1 MTRLLPL
8 RLQEAHVPILED
20 CDDSEGKKKGP
31 SRFMAGGASDSD
43 SDDDAPRIV
52 KSAKD
57 QFDKLLRL
65 VQRQTNLSD
74 PVPSFFLEL
83 LKSLEK
89 DITDAQNREKSAA
102 KKMNATNARALNGM
116 KQKLRKSTKEYE
128 VAIKSFEEDPDK
140 YRKEE
145 NKEPVK
151 KGDEEEEDPTFK
163 TVGRSG
169 KTMTFS
175 TEALFKNLLAIQE
188 ARGKKNTDRN
198 EQIHLLE
205 RVLPTAVTPYGKIRV
220 LLTLISA
227 RFDYNPTASFMPI
240 ELWKKAL
247 REINNL
253 IELLITEPLYIV
265 TETTEDYDESVER
278 VPTDGKP
285 VVVRGSIVASVERI
299 EDEFNKSLLNIDPHG
314 TEYVERLKDEPG
326 LYALTV
332 LAQRYFEVRK
342 LEDAMHRVIIKRLE
356 HIYCKPDAVIQHFES
371 NLPNPPSP
379 LPPTSE
385 LIASLAT
392 KLYKSPSPL
401 LRTRAMLAHIYH
413 TGLQNDFPRA
423 RDMLLMSHVQE
434 SINSADAQTQILFN
448 RAVVQL
454 GLSAFRRG
462 MIKEAHGVLGDIFAT
477 QRVKE
482 LLAQGTGPRGTETPA
497 ATRVLLPFHVH
508 INTELAEAVFLVSC
522 DQQAVPSVARVCRPP
537 GVCWSPES
545 TRDCVVQAT
554 RALLAGEWER
564 CKELIVGIKIWSLMG
579 AESEGVKEM
588 LGQRIQEESLRTYL
602 FTYSPH
608 YTSLSLEFLQRTF
621 SLSASQTTS
630 IVSRMIWNDELASLD
645 SAAKA
650 VVFRRTEVNRTQ
662 ASALALAERA
672 ANLVE
677 MTEKALDMRVGGREG
692 GGGWGDRGDREGAG
706 LGGGTGA
713 GGEGRRR
720 GGQGRPRGGG
730 GGSGRGGR
738 FAQGLGSRMGVAGV
752 RARNLSNQTRLDWQ
766 LVDHVVP
773 SSIVGSP
780 TNTEKVT
787 VAPISCIWH
796 LRGYHVTNLEGDQ
809 YLNYNASDNH
819 MIIGGTGIWCL
830 EDAGVAGQYYFHMQ
844 WNHYVGI
851 MSAADNVAKVAR
863 CRRVADEKW
872 IFQFVGPLDK
882 VLPAPT
888 LHRNIH
894 YPFAPGHYVIRN
906 VGTDTVMHAE
916 YGSGTGQISMRNV
929 IAQWYVVPTAT
940 GTAMA
945 IKTQTRGSGYLPAY
959 PFNVF
964 DVAGANPADG
974 TKIVLWPRT
983 GEEHQKWYFEPA

>member
-1 MTRLLPL
+1 MSRFFRSQGDSDSESSSSEEEELLSDVSEEGAAPAAAKKPMSRFL
-8 RLQEAHVPILED
+8 KTGSGSSSSD
-20 CDDSEGKKKGP
+20 SSDDSDDDSDDSDGSEKKAKK
-31 SRFMAGGASDSD
+31 SRFMAGGNSDSD
-43 SDDDAPRIV
+43 SDDDTPRIV

-57 QFDKLLRL
+57 RRLDEMQGIGNSIDNALKINDWNAINTEFDKLLRL

-74 PVPSFFLEL
+74 PLPSHFLER
-83 LKSLEK
+83 LKTLENE
-89 DITDAQNREKSAA
+89 ITEAQNREKTAN

-116 KQKLRKSTKEYE
+116 KQKLRKSAKEFE
-128 VAIKSFEEDPDK
+128 TAIKTFEEDPEK
-140 YRKEE
+140 YRAEESKEAAAAAPPP
-145 NKEPVK
+145 KPK
-151 KGDEEEEDPTFK
+151 KPRVGDVEEEDDDDFQQVAGP
-163 TVGRSG
+163 GR
-169 KTMTFS
+169 KPMTFS
-175 TEALFKNLLAIQE
+175 TEALYKNLLTIQE

-205 RVLPTAVTPYGKIRV
+205 KILPTAVTPYGRIRV

-265 TETTEDYDESVER
+265 TETTEDYDESIER

-285 VVVRGSIVASVERI
+285 LIVRGSIVASVERI

-332 LAQRYFEVRK
+332 LAQRYFEVRGI
-342 LEDAMHRVIIKRLE
+342 EDSMHRVIIKRME
-356 HIYCKPDAVIQHFES
+356 HVYCKPDAVIQHFES
-371 NLPNPPSP
+371 SLPNPPSP

-385 LIASLAT
+385 LITSLAT

-482 LLAQGTGPRGTETPA
+482 LLAQGTGPRGSEAPTA
-497 ATRVLLPFHVH
+497 ARVLLPFHVH

-522 DQQAVPSVARVCRPP
+522 MLVEAPLIAAEQTKAISKPFRRLLEFADRQAFAGP
-537 GVCWSPES
+537 PES

-564 CKELIVGIKIWSLMG
+564 CRELIVGIKIWGLMG

-602 FTYSPH
+602 FTYSAH
-608 YTSLSLEFLQRTF
+608 YTSLSLDFLQRTF
-621 SLSASQTTS
+621 SLSAPQTTS
-630 IVSRMIWNDELASLD
+630 IVSRMIWNDELAASLD

-677 MTEKALDMRVGGREG
+677 MTEKSLDVRVGGREG

-706 LGGGTGA
+706 LGGGAGA

-720 GGQGRPRGGG
+720 GGQGRARGGG
-730 GGSGRGGR
+730 GGNRGGR
-738 FAQGLGSRMGVAGV
+738 FAQGLGSRMGGAGV
-752 RARNLSNQTRLDWQ
+752 RA
-766 LVDHVVP
+766 
-773 SSIVGSP
+773 
-780 TNTEKVT
+780 
-787 VAPISCIWH
+787 
-796 LRGYHVTNLEGDQ
+796 
-809 YLNYNASDNH
+809 
-819 MIIGGTGIWCL
+819 
-830 EDAGVAGQYYFHMQ
+830 
-844 WNHYVGI
+844 
-851 MSAADNVAKVAR
+851 
-863 CRRVADEKW
+863 
-872 IFQFVGPLDK
+872 
-882 VLPAPT
+882 
-888 LHRNIH
+888 
-894 YPFAPGHYVIRN
+894 
-906 VGTDTVMHAE
+906 
-916 YGSGTGQISMRNV
+916 
-929 IAQWYVVPTAT
+929 
-940 GTAMA
+940 
-945 IKTQTRGSGYLPAY
+945 
-959 PFNVF
+959 
-964 DVAGANPADG
+964 
-974 TKIVLWPRT
+974 
-983 GEEHQKWYFEPA
+983 

>member
-1 MTRLLPL
+1 M
-8 RLQEAHVPILED
+8 
-20 CDDSEGKKKGP
+20 P
-31 SRFMAGGASDSD
+31 SFFRNQGDTDSD
-43 SDDDAPRIV
+43 SSSSEEEELLSDVSEEDAPAPAASQKPLSRFLKTGSGSSSSDDDDSDIDSDESDRSEKKKSTRKSTFMHGENPDSNSDDDTPRIV

-57 QFDKLLRL
+57 RRQDELQAIGNSIDNALKINDWNAINAEFDKLLRL

-74 PVPSFFLEL
+74 PVPAFFLEL
-83 LKSLEK
+83 LKSLENE
-89 DITDAQNREKSAA
+89 ITEALNREKTAT

-128 VAIKSFEEDPDK
+128 TAIKSFEEDPEK
-140 YRKEE
+140 YREKEI
-145 NKEPVK
+145 KEVVAAPPKQPK
-151 KGDEEEEDPTFK
+151 KPKQGDQEGEGEGEDDDFEV
-163 TVGRSG
+163 VGG
-169 KTMTFS
+169 GPKMTFS
-175 TEALFKNLLAIQE
+175 TEALYKNLLTIQE
-188 ARGKKNTDRN
+188 ARGKKNTNRN
-198 EQIHLLE
+198 EQISLLE
-205 RVLPTAVTPYGKIRV
+205 KILPTAVTPYGKIRA

-227 RFDYNPTASFMPI
+227 RFDYNPSASFMPI
-240 ELWKKAL
+240 DLWKKAL
-247 REINNL
+247 HEINKL
-253 IELLITEPLYIV
+253 IELLLTEPLYIV

-278 VPTDGKP
+278 VPTNGKP
-285 VVVRGSIVASVERI
+285 VVVRGSVVASVERI

-314 TEYVERLKDEPG
+314 TEYIERLKDEPG

-332 LAQRYFEVRK
+332 LAQRYFEVRN
-342 LEDAMHRVIIKRLE
+342 LEDSMHRVIIKRLE
-356 HIYCKPDAVIQHFES
+356 HIYYKPDVVIQHFES
-371 NLPNPPSP
+371 SLPNPPSP
-379 LPPTSE
+379 QPPTSE

-434 SINSADAQTQILFN
+434 SISSADAQTQILFN

-482 LLAQGTGPRGTETPA
+482 LLAQGTGPRGAETTTVA
-497 ATRVLLPFHVH
+497 RVLLPFHVH

-522 DQQAVPSVARVCRPP
+522 MLVEAPLIAAEQTKAISKPFRRLLEFADRQAFAGP
-537 GVCWSPES
+537 PES

-564 CKELIVGIKIWSLMG
+564 CRELIVGIKIWGLMG

-608 YTSLSLEFLQRTF
+608 YTSLSLDFLQRTF
-621 SLSASQTTS
+621 SLSATQTTS
-630 IVSRMIWNDELASLD
+630 IVSRMIWNDELAASLD

-662 ASALALAERA
+662 ASALVLAERA

-720 GGQGRPRGGG
+720 GGQGRPARGG
-730 GGSGRGGR
+730 GRGGR
-738 FAQGLGSRMGVAGV
+738 FAQGLGSRMGGAGV
-752 RARNLSNQTRLDWQ
+752 RA
-766 LVDHVVP
+766 
-773 SSIVGSP
+773 
-780 TNTEKVT
+780 
-787 VAPISCIWH
+787 
-796 LRGYHVTNLEGDQ
+796 
-809 YLNYNASDNH
+809 
-819 MIIGGTGIWCL
+819 
-830 EDAGVAGQYYFHMQ
+830 
-844 WNHYVGI
+844 
-851 MSAADNVAKVAR
+851 
-863 CRRVADEKW
+863 
-872 IFQFVGPLDK
+872 
-882 VLPAPT
+882 
-888 LHRNIH
+888 
-894 YPFAPGHYVIRN
+894 
-906 VGTDTVMHAE
+906 
-916 YGSGTGQISMRNV
+916 
-929 IAQWYVVPTAT
+929 
-940 GTAMA
+940 
-945 IKTQTRGSGYLPAY
+945 
-959 PFNVF
+959 
-964 DVAGANPADG
+964 
-974 TKIVLWPRT
+974 
-983 GEEHQKWYFEPA
+983 

>member
-1 MTRLLPL
+1 MSRFFRTQGDSDSDSSSSEEEELLSDASDD
-8 RLQEAHVPILED
+8 EAPAPAAPKKPMSRFLKTGSGSSSSDSSDETD
-20 CDDSEGKKKGP
+20 GDSDSDDSEKGKKKGP

-57 QFDKLLRL
+57 RRLEEMQGTGNAIDNALKINDWNAINNEFDKLLRL

-145 NKEPVK
+145 NKEPVVQAPPKAK
-151 KGDEEEEDPTFK
+151 KAKAEEEEEGDEEEEDPTFK

-522 DQQAVPSVARVCRPP
+522 MLVEAPLIAAEQTKAISKPFRRLLEFADRQAFAGP
-537 GVCWSPES
+537 PES

-621 SLSASQTTS
+621 SLSATQTTS
-630 IVSRMIWNDELASLD
+630 IVSRMIWNDELAASLD

-752 RARNLSNQTRLDWQ
+752 RA
-766 LVDHVVP
+766 
-773 SSIVGSP
+773 
-780 TNTEKVT
+780 
-787 VAPISCIWH
+787 
-796 LRGYHVTNLEGDQ
+796 
-809 YLNYNASDNH
+809 
-819 MIIGGTGIWCL
+819 
-830 EDAGVAGQYYFHMQ
+830 
-844 WNHYVGI
+844 
-851 MSAADNVAKVAR
+851 
-863 CRRVADEKW
+863 
-872 IFQFVGPLDK
+872 
-882 VLPAPT
+882 
-888 LHRNIH
+888 
-894 YPFAPGHYVIRN
+894 
-906 VGTDTVMHAE
+906 
-916 YGSGTGQISMRNV
+916 
-929 IAQWYVVPTAT
+929 
-940 GTAMA
+940 
-945 IKTQTRGSGYLPAY
+945 
-959 PFNVF
+959 
-964 DVAGANPADG
+964 
-974 TKIVLWPRT
+974 
-983 GEEHQKWYFEPA
+983 

>member
-1 MTRLLPL
+1 MSRFFRTQGDSDSDSSSSEEEELLSDASDD
-8 RLQEAHVPILED
+8 EAPAPAAPKKPMSRFLKTGSGSSSSDSSDETD
-20 CDDSEGKKKGP
+20 GDSDSDDSEKGKKKGP

-145 NKEPVK
+145 NKEPVVQAPPKAK
-151 KGDEEEEDPTFK
+151 KAKAEEEEEGDEEEEDPTFK

-413 TGLQNDFPRA
+413 TVDQQRRRANTDPIQPRGRATWFERIQAGNDQGGPWSA
-423 RDMLLMSHVQE
+423 R
-434 SINSADAQTQILFN
+434 
-448 RAVVQL
+448 
-454 GLSAFRRG
+454 
-462 MIKEAHGVLGDIFAT
+462 DIFAT

-522 DQQAVPSVARVCRPP
+522 MLVEAPLIAAEQTKAISKPFRRLLEFADRQAFAGPPRAR
-537 GVCWSPES
+537 GI
-545 TRDCVVQAT
+545 
-554 RALLAGEWER
+554 
-564 CKELIVGIKIWSLMG
+564 ELIVGIKIWSLMG

-621 SLSASQTTS
+621 SLSATQTTS
-630 IVSRMIWNDELASLD
+630 IVSRMIWNDELAASLD

-752 RARNLSNQTRLDWQ
+752 RA
-766 LVDHVVP
+766 
-773 SSIVGSP
+773 
-780 TNTEKVT
+780 
-787 VAPISCIWH
+787 
-796 LRGYHVTNLEGDQ
+796 
-809 YLNYNASDNH
+809 
-819 MIIGGTGIWCL
+819 
-830 EDAGVAGQYYFHMQ
+830 
-844 WNHYVGI
+844 
-851 MSAADNVAKVAR
+851 
-863 CRRVADEKW
+863 
-872 IFQFVGPLDK
+872 
-882 VLPAPT
+882 
-888 LHRNIH
+888 
-894 YPFAPGHYVIRN
+894 
-906 VGTDTVMHAE
+906 
-916 YGSGTGQISMRNV
+916 
-929 IAQWYVVPTAT
+929 
-940 GTAMA
+940 
-945 IKTQTRGSGYLPAY
+945 
-959 PFNVF
+959 
-964 DVAGANPADG
+964 
-974 TKIVLWPRT
+974 
-983 GEEHQKWYFEPA
+983 

>member
-1 MTRLLPL
+1 MSRFLKTGSD
-8 RLQEAHVPILED
+8 ESSSETTD
-20 CDDSEGKKKGP
+20 SSGEESENSEGSGKKTKR
-31 SRFMAGGASDSD
+31 SRFMGGAESDTDTGSD
-43 SDDDAPRIV
+43 LPRIV

-57 QFDKLLRL
+57 RRQDELQAIGNSIDNALKINDWNAINTEFDKMLRL

-74 PVPSFFLEL
+74 PVPSFFIEL
-83 LKSLEK
+83 LKSLEN
-89 DITDAQNREKSAA
+89 DITEAQNREKTAT

-128 VAIKSFEEDPDK
+128 TAIKSFDENPGQ
-140 YRKEE
+140 YREKET
-145 NKEPVK
+145 KEPAVTAPPKQPK
-151 KGDEEEEDPTFK
+151 KPKLGDQDEEEEGEDDDFEV
-163 TVGRSG
+163 VGG
-169 KTMTFS
+169 GPKMTFS
-175 TEALFKNLLAIQE
+175 TEALYKNLLTIQE
-188 ARGKKNTDRN
+188 ARGKKNTNRN
-198 EQIHLLE
+198 EQVTLLE
-205 RVLPTAVTPYGKIRV
+205 KILPTAVTPYGKIRA

-227 RFDYNPTASFMPI
+227 RFDYNPSASFMPI
-240 ELWKKAL
+240 DLWKKAL
-247 REINNL
+247 NEINKL
-253 IELLITEPLYIV
+253 IELLLVEPLYIV
-265 TETTEDYDESVER
+265 TETTEDYDESLER

-285 VVVRGSIVASVERI
+285 VVVRGSVVASVERI

-314 TEYVERLKDEPG
+314 TEYIERLKDEPG

-332 LAQRYFEVRK
+332 LAQRYFDVRN
-342 LEDAMHRVIIKRLE
+342 LEDSMHRVIIKRLE

-371 NLPNPPSP
+371 SLPNPPSP
-379 LPPTSE
+379 QPSTSE
-385 LIASLAT
+385 LITSLAT

-434 SINSADAQTQILFN
+434 SIGSADAQTQILFN

-482 LLAQGTGPRGTETPA
+482 LLAQGTGPRGAETTTVA
-497 ATRVLLPFHVH
+497 RVLLPFHVH

-522 DQQAVPSVARVCRPP
+522 MLVEAPLIAAEQTKAISKPFRRLLEFADRQAFAGP
-537 GVCWSPES
+537 PES

-564 CKELIVGIKIWSLMG
+564 CRELIVGIKIWGLMG

-608 YTSLSLEFLQRTF
+608 YTSLSLDFLQRTF
-621 SLSASQTTS
+621 SLSATQTTS
-630 IVSRMIWNDELASLD
+630 IVSRMIWNDELAASLD

-720 GGQGRPRGGG
+720 GGQGRPARGG
-730 GGSGRGGR
+730 GRGGR
-738 FAQGLGSRMGVAGV
+738 FAQGLGSRMGGAGV
-752 RARNLSNQTRLDWQ
+752 RA
-766 LVDHVVP
+766 
-773 SSIVGSP
+773 
-780 TNTEKVT
+780 
-787 VAPISCIWH
+787 
-796 LRGYHVTNLEGDQ
+796 
-809 YLNYNASDNH
+809 
-819 MIIGGTGIWCL
+819 
-830 EDAGVAGQYYFHMQ
+830 
-844 WNHYVGI
+844 
-851 MSAADNVAKVAR
+851 
-863 CRRVADEKW
+863 
-872 IFQFVGPLDK
+872 
-882 VLPAPT
+882 
-888 LHRNIH
+888 
-894 YPFAPGHYVIRN
+894 
-906 VGTDTVMHAE
+906 
-916 YGSGTGQISMRNV
+916 
-929 IAQWYVVPTAT
+929 
-940 GTAMA
+940 
-945 IKTQTRGSGYLPAY
+945 
-959 PFNVF
+959 
-964 DVAGANPADG
+964 
-974 TKIVLWPRT
+974 
-983 GEEHQKWYFEPA
+983 

>member
-1 MTRLLPL
+1 MSRFFRSQGDSDSESSSSEEEELLSDVSEEGAAPAAAKKPMSRFL
-8 RLQEAHVPILED
+8 KTGSGSSSSD
-20 CDDSEGKKKGP
+20 SSDDSDEDSDDSDASEKKAKK
-31 SRFMAGGASDSD
+31 SRFMAGGGSDSD
-43 SDDDAPRIV
+43 SDDDTPRIV

-57 QFDKLLRL
+57 RRLDEMQGIGNSIDNALKINDWNAINTEFDKLLRL

-74 PVPSFFLEL
+74 PVPSHFLER
-83 LKSLEK
+83 LKTLETE
-89 DITDAQNREKSAA
+89 IAEAQNREKTAN

-116 KQKLRKSTKEYE
+116 KQKLRKSTKEFE
-128 VAIKSFEEDPDK
+128 TAIKSFEEDPEK
-140 YRKEE
+140 YRAEE
-145 NKEPVK
+145 SKEPAVAAPSIKPKKVK
-151 KGDEEEEDPTFK
+151 VGDLEEEEDDDFQQVAGP
-163 TVGRSG
+163 GR
-169 KTMTFS
+169 KPMTFS
-175 TEALFKNLLAIQE
+175 TEALYKNLLTIQE

-205 RVLPTAVTPYGKIRV
+205 KILPTAVTPYGRIRV

-227 RFDYNPTASFMPI
+227 RFDYNPTTSFMPI

-253 IELLITEPLYIV
+253 IELLIDESLYIV
-265 TETTEDYDESVER
+265 TETTEDYDESIER

-285 VVVRGSIVASVERI
+285 VIVRGSIVASVERI

-332 LAQRYFEVRK
+332 LAQRYFEVRGI
-342 LEDAMHRVIIKRLE
+342 EDSMHRVIIKRLE

-371 NLPNPPSP
+371 SLPNPPSP

-385 LIASLAT
+385 LITSLAT

-482 LLAQGTGPRGTETPA
+482 LLAQGTGPRGSETPA
-497 ATRVLLPFHVH
+497 AARVLLPFHVH

-522 DQQAVPSVARVCRPP
+522 MLVEAPLIAAEQTKAISKPFRRLLEFADRQAFAGP
-537 GVCWSPES
+537 PES

-564 CKELIVGIKIWSLMG
+564 CRELIVGIKIWSLMG

-602 FTYSPH
+602 FTYSAH
-608 YTSLSLEFLQRTF
+608 YTSLSLDFLQRTF
-621 SLSASQTTS
+621 SLSAPQTTS
-630 IVSRMIWNDELASLD
+630 IVSRMIWNDELAASLD

-677 MTEKALDMRVGGREG
+677 MTEKSLDIRVGGREG

-706 LGGGTGA
+706 LGGGAGA

-720 GGQGRPRGGG
+720 GGQGRARGGG
-730 GGSGRGGR
+730 GGSRGGR
-738 FAQGLGSRMGVAGV
+738 FAQGLGSRMGGAGV
-752 RARNLSNQTRLDWQ
+752 RA
-766 LVDHVVP
+766 
-773 SSIVGSP
+773 
-780 TNTEKVT
+780 
-787 VAPISCIWH
+787 
-796 LRGYHVTNLEGDQ
+796 
-809 YLNYNASDNH
+809 
-819 MIIGGTGIWCL
+819 
-830 EDAGVAGQYYFHMQ
+830 
-844 WNHYVGI
+844 
-851 MSAADNVAKVAR
+851 
-863 CRRVADEKW
+863 
-872 IFQFVGPLDK
+872 
-882 VLPAPT
+882 
-888 LHRNIH
+888 
-894 YPFAPGHYVIRN
+894 
-906 VGTDTVMHAE
+906 
-916 YGSGTGQISMRNV
+916 
-929 IAQWYVVPTAT
+929 
-940 GTAMA
+940 
-945 IKTQTRGSGYLPAY
+945 
-959 PFNVF
+959 
-964 DVAGANPADG
+964 
-974 TKIVLWPRT
+974 
-983 GEEHQKWYFEPA
+983 

>member
-1 MTRLLPL
+1 MSRFFRSQGDTDSGSSSSEEEELLSDVSDEETPAAAAPKKPMSRFL
-8 RLQEAHVPILED
+8 KTGSGSSSSDSSDESSDESG
-20 CDDSEGKKKGP
+20 DDSDDSTKKKTKNK
-31 SRFMAGGASDSD
+31 RLMAGGDSSTD
-43 SDDDAPRIV
+43 TDGETPRIV

-57 QFDKLLRL
+57 RRQDELQAIGNSIDNALNINDWNAINTEFDKLLRL

-83 LKSLEK
+83 LKSLEN
-89 DITDAQNREKSAA
+89 DIVEAQNREKAAA
-102 KKMNATNARALNGM
+102 KKMSATNARALNGM

-128 VAIKSFEEDPDK
+128 TVIKSFNEDPEK
-140 YRKEE
+140 YRAAE
-145 NKEPVK
+145 NKEPVVALPPKPK
-151 KGDEEEEDPTFK
+151 KVKIDDGEGEKEEDEEEDDTFK
-163 TVGRSG
+163 VVGR
-169 KTMTFS
+169 KAMTFS
-175 TEALFKNLLAIQE
+175 TEALYKNLLTIQD

-205 RVLPTAVTPYGKIRV
+205 RILPTAVTPYGKIRV
-220 LLTLISA
+220 LLGLISA

-253 IELLITEPLYIV
+253 IELLLVEPLYIV
-265 TETTEDYDESVER
+265 TETTEDYDESIER

-285 VVVRGSIVASVERI
+285 LIVRGSMVASVERI

-332 LAQRYFEVRK
+332 LAQRYFEVRN
-342 LEDAMHRVIIKRLE
+342 LEDSMHRVIIKRLE
-356 HIYCKPDAVIQHFES
+356 HIYCKPDAVIQHFQS
-371 NLPNPPSP
+371 SLPNPPSP
-379 LPPTSE
+379 QPTSSE

-392 KLYKSPSPL
+392 KLYKAPSPL

-482 LLAQGTGPRGTETPA
+482 LLAQGTGPRGAETTTVA
-497 ATRVLLPFHVH
+497 RVLLPFHVH

-522 DQQAVPSVARVCRPP
+522 MLVEAPLIAAEQTKAISKPFRRLLEFADRQAFAGP
-537 GVCWSPES
+537 PES

-564 CKELIVGIKIWSLMG
+564 CRELIVGIKIWGLMG
-579 AESEGVKEM
+579 TESEGVKEM

-602 FTYSPH
+602 YTYSPH
-608 YTSLSLEFLQRTF
+608 YTSLSLDFLQRTF
-621 SLSASQTTS
+621 SLSPTQTTS
-630 IVSRMIWNDELASLD
+630 IVSRMIWNDELAASLD

-706 LGGGTGA
+706 LGGGAGA

-720 GGQGRPRGGG
+720 GGQGRPARGG
-730 GGSGRGGR
+730 GRGGR

-752 RARNLSNQTRLDWQ
+752 RA
-766 LVDHVVP
+766 
-773 SSIVGSP
+773 
-780 TNTEKVT
+780 
-787 VAPISCIWH
+787 
-796 LRGYHVTNLEGDQ
+796 
-809 YLNYNASDNH
+809 
-819 MIIGGTGIWCL
+819 
-830 EDAGVAGQYYFHMQ
+830 
-844 WNHYVGI
+844 
-851 MSAADNVAKVAR
+851 
-863 CRRVADEKW
+863 
-872 IFQFVGPLDK
+872 
-882 VLPAPT
+882 
-888 LHRNIH
+888 
-894 YPFAPGHYVIRN
+894 
-906 VGTDTVMHAE
+906 
-916 YGSGTGQISMRNV
+916 
-929 IAQWYVVPTAT
+929 
-940 GTAMA
+940 
-945 IKTQTRGSGYLPAY
+945 
-959 PFNVF
+959 
-964 DVAGANPADG
+964 
-974 TKIVLWPRT
+974 
-983 GEEHQKWYFEPA
+983 

>member
-1 MTRLLPL
+1 MSRFFRSQGDSDSDSSSSEEEERLSD
-8 RLQEAHVPILED
+8 VSDED
-20 CDDSEGKKKGP
+20 DGPAPAAAPKKPMSRFLKTGSGSSSSDSSDSDDSDSDDSDGSDKKPKK
-31 SRFMAGGASDSD
+31 SRFMAGGDSDSD

-57 QFDKLLRL
+57 RRLEEMQSTGNAIDNALKINDWNAINNEFDKLLRL

-83 LKSLEK
+83 LKSLEN
-89 DITDAQNREKSAA
+89 DIAEAQNREKAA
-102 KKMNATNARALNGM
+102 TKKMNATNARALNGM

-128 VAIKSFEEDPDK
+128 GAIKSFEGDPEK
-140 YRKEE
+140 YKAEE
-145 NKEPVK
+145 SKEPAAAPSKPKKVK
-151 KGDEEEEDPTFK
+151 AGEEEGEGEGEEDDTFQ
-163 TVGRSG
+163 TVGGR

-175 TEALFKNLLAIQE
+175 TEALYKNLLAIQE

-198 EQIHLLE
+198 EQIQLLE
-205 RVLPTAVTPYGKIRV
+205 KILPTAVTPYGKIRV
-220 LLTLISA
+220 LLSLISA

-253 IELLITEPLYIV
+253 IELLLVEPLYIV

-285 VVVRGSIVASVERI
+285 AIVRGSIVASVERI

-342 LEDAMHRVIIKRLE
+342 LDDPMHRVIIKRLE
-356 HIYCKPDAVIQHFES
+356 HIYCKARTLIQHFEAS
-371 NLPNPPSP
+371 LPNPPSP
-379 LPPTSE
+379 QPPTSE
-385 LIASLAT
+385 LISSLAT

-482 LLAQGTGPRGTETPA
+482 LLAQGTGPRGSEAPA
-497 ATRVLLPFHVH
+497 AARVLLPFHVH

-522 DQQAVPSVARVCRPP
+522 MLVEAPLIAAEQTKVISKPFRRLLEFADRQAFAGP
-537 GVCWSPES
+537 PES

-564 CKELIVGIKIWSLMG
+564 CRELIVGIKIWSLMG

-608 YTSLSLEFLQRTF
+608 YASLSLDFLQRTF
-621 SLSASQTTS
+621 SLSATQTTS
-630 IVSRMIWNDELASLD
+630 IVSRMIWNDELAASLD

-662 ASALALAERA
+662 ASALSLAERA

-677 MTEKALDMRVGGREG
+677 MTEKALDVRVGGREG

-706 LGGGTGA
+706 LGGGAGA

-730 GGSGRGGR
+730 GRGGR
-738 FAQGLGSRMGVAGV
+738 FAQGLGNRMGATGV
-752 RARNLSNQTRLDWQ
+752 RA
-766 LVDHVVP
+766 
-773 SSIVGSP
+773 
-780 TNTEKVT
+780 
-787 VAPISCIWH
+787 
-796 LRGYHVTNLEGDQ
+796 
-809 YLNYNASDNH
+809 
-819 MIIGGTGIWCL
+819 
-830 EDAGVAGQYYFHMQ
+830 
-844 WNHYVGI
+844 
-851 MSAADNVAKVAR
+851 
-863 CRRVADEKW
+863 
-872 IFQFVGPLDK
+872 
-882 VLPAPT
+882 
-888 LHRNIH
+888 
-894 YPFAPGHYVIRN
+894 
-906 VGTDTVMHAE
+906 
-916 YGSGTGQISMRNV
+916 
-929 IAQWYVVPTAT
+929 
-940 GTAMA
+940 
-945 IKTQTRGSGYLPAY
+945 
-959 PFNVF
+959 
-964 DVAGANPADG
+964 
-974 TKIVLWPRT
+974 
-983 GEEHQKWYFEPA
+983 

>member
-1 MTRLLPL
+1 MSRFFRSQGDSDSETSSSEDEELLSDASDD
-8 RLQEAHVPILED
+8 EAPATSAPKKPMSRFLKTGSGSSSSD
-20 CDDSEGKKKGP
+20 SSDDSDDNDDSDDSEKAKKKGP
-31 SRFMAGGASDSD
+31 SRFITGGASDSD
-43 SDDDAPRIV
+43 TDDDAPRIV

-57 QFDKLLRL
+57 RRLEEMQTTGNSIDNALKINDWNAINNEFDKLLRL

-74 PVPSFFLEL
+74 PVPSFFIEL

-89 DITDAQNREKSAA
+89 DVTEAQNREKSAT

-116 KQKLRKSTKEYE
+116 KQKVRKSTKEYE
-128 VAIKSFEEDPDK
+128 AAIKSFDEDPEK
-140 YRKEE
+140 YRGDE
-145 NKEPVK
+145 NKEPVVAAPSKPK
-151 KGDEEEEDPTFK
+151 KAKIDKEGEEEDEEEDDSFK

-175 TEALFKNLLAIQE
+175 TEALYKNLLAIQE

-205 RVLPTAVTPYGKIRV
+205 KVLPTAVTPYGKIRA

-253 IELLITEPLYIV
+253 IELLLTEPLYIV
-265 TETTEDYDESVER
+265 SETTEDYDESIER
-278 VPTDGKP
+278 VPIDGKS
-285 VVVRGSIVASVERI
+285 VIVRGSIVASVERI

-342 LEDAMHRVIIKRLE
+342 LEDPMHRVIIKRLE

-371 NLPNPPSP
+371 NLPSPPSP

-385 LIASLAT
+385 LITSLAT

-522 DQQAVPSVARVCRPP
+522 MLVEAPLIAAEQTKAISKPFRRLLEFADRQAFAGP
-537 GVCWSPES
+537 PES

-564 CKELIVGIKIWSLMG
+564 CRELIVGIKIWGLMG
-579 AESEGVKEM
+579 SESEGVKEM

-608 YTSLSLEFLQRTF
+608 YTSLSLDFLQRTF
-621 SLSASQTTS
+621 SLSAAQTTS
-630 IVSRMIWNDELASLD
+630 IVSRMIWNDELAASLD

-662 ASALALAERA
+662 ASTLALAERA

-677 MTEKALDMRVGGREG
+677 MTEKALDVRVGGREG

-730 GGSGRGGR
+730 GSGRGGR

-752 RARNLSNQTRLDWQ
+752 RA
-766 LVDHVVP
+766 
-773 SSIVGSP
+773 
-780 TNTEKVT
+780 
-787 VAPISCIWH
+787 
-796 LRGYHVTNLEGDQ
+796 
-809 YLNYNASDNH
+809 
-819 MIIGGTGIWCL
+819 
-830 EDAGVAGQYYFHMQ
+830 
-844 WNHYVGI
+844 
-851 MSAADNVAKVAR
+851 
-863 CRRVADEKW
+863 
-872 IFQFVGPLDK
+872 
-882 VLPAPT
+882 
-888 LHRNIH
+888 
-894 YPFAPGHYVIRN
+894 
-906 VGTDTVMHAE
+906 
-916 YGSGTGQISMRNV
+916 
-929 IAQWYVVPTAT
+929 
-940 GTAMA
+940 
-945 IKTQTRGSGYLPAY
+945 
-959 PFNVF
+959 
-964 DVAGANPADG
+964 
-974 TKIVLWPRT
+974 
-983 GEEHQKWYFEPA
+983 

>member
-1 MTRLLPL
+1 M
-8 RLQEAHVPILED
+8 
-20 CDDSEGKKKGP
+20 
-31 SRFMAGGASDSD
+31 SRFFRSQGDSDSD
-43 SDDDAPRIV
+43 SSSSEEEERLSDVSDEDDTPAPAAAPKKPMSRFLKTGSGSSSSDSSNSDNSDSEDSDESDKKPKKSRFMTGGDSESGTDDDAPRIV

-57 QFDKLLRL
+57 RRLEEMQTTGNAIENALKINDWNAINNEFDKLLRL

-83 LKSLEK
+83 LKSLEN
-89 DITDAQNREKSAA
+89 DITEAQNREKTAT
-102 KKMNATNARALNGM
+102 KKMNATNARALNGT

-128 VAIKSFEEDPDK
+128 AAIKSFEEDPEK
-140 YRKEE
+140 YKAEE
-145 NKEPVK
+145 TKEPAVTAPIKPKKVK
-151 KGDEEEEDPTFK
+151 IGEDEGEDEEDDTFQ
-163 TVGRSG
+163 TVGGR

-198 EQIHLLE
+198 EQIQLLE
-205 RVLPTAVTPYGKIRV
+205 KILPTAVTPYGKIRV
-220 LLTLISA
+220 LLSLISA

-240 ELWKKAL
+240 ELWRKAL

-253 IELLITEPLYIV
+253 IELLLVEPLYIV

-285 VVVRGSIVASVERI
+285 TIVRGSIVASVERI

-342 LEDAMHRVIIKRLE
+342 LDDPMHRVIIKRLE
-356 HIYCKPDAVIQHFES
+356 HIYCKPDAVIQHFEAS
-371 NLPNPPSP
+371 LPNPPSP
-379 LPPTSE
+379 QPPTSE
-385 LIASLAT
+385 LISSLAT

-482 LLAQGTGPRGTETPA
+482 LLAQGTGPRGGVETPA
-497 ATRVLLPFHVH
+497 AARVLLPFHVH

-522 DQQAVPSVARVCRPP
+522 MLVEAPLIAAEQTKAISKPFRRLLEFADRQAFAGP
-537 GVCWSPES
+537 PES

-564 CKELIVGIKIWSLMG
+564 CRDLIVGIKIWGLMG

-608 YTSLSLEFLQRTF
+608 YTSLSLDFLQRTF
-621 SLSASQTTS
+621 SLSAPQTTS
-630 IVSRMIWNDELASLD
+630 IVSRMIWNDELAASLD

-677 MTEKALDMRVGGREG
+677 MTEKALDVRVGGREG

-706 LGGGTGA
+706 LGGGAGA

-720 GGQGRPRGGG
+720 GGEGRPRRGRGGG
-730 GGSGRGGR
+730 DGGRGGR

-752 RARNLSNQTRLDWQ
+752 RT
-766 LVDHVVP
+766 
-773 SSIVGSP
+773 
-780 TNTEKVT
+780 
-787 VAPISCIWH
+787 
-796 LRGYHVTNLEGDQ
+796 
-809 YLNYNASDNH
+809 
-819 MIIGGTGIWCL
+819 
-830 EDAGVAGQYYFHMQ
+830 
-844 WNHYVGI
+844 
-851 MSAADNVAKVAR
+851 
-863 CRRVADEKW
+863 
-872 IFQFVGPLDK
+872 
-882 VLPAPT
+882 
-888 LHRNIH
+888 
-894 YPFAPGHYVIRN
+894 
-906 VGTDTVMHAE
+906 
-916 YGSGTGQISMRNV
+916 
-929 IAQWYVVPTAT
+929 
-940 GTAMA
+940 
-945 IKTQTRGSGYLPAY
+945 
-959 PFNVF
+959 
-964 DVAGANPADG
+964 
-974 TKIVLWPRT
+974 
-983 GEEHQKWYFEPA
+983 